1 MATVWKMFCR
11 GPGDARS
18 GGYLI
23 RMNQAACADNG
34 GVGVGEGFR
43 NFSRPCHWCRHRD
56 VLVSPK
62 HLLSVLLSVYLQW
75 NPKPVGC
82 YSFTCMS
89 RYKSSFLCGRERG
102 FCFFFF
108 FLVPTQAVWRL
119 CWSLFCSTVVLIAA
133 AAEPAKIARAFYY
146 LCHSFPSGQHS
157 WWFISLC
164 WCQQSELRGQ
174 VFLPKLPTPS
184 NILMVWC

>member
-62 HLLSVLLSVYLQW
+62 HLLSVLLSVHLQW

-89 RYKSSFLCGRERG
+89 RYKSSFLCGQERG
-102 FCFFFF
+102 FFLIFFFSSNPGSLTSLLKF
-108 FLVPTQAVWRL
+108 VLQYSGADCRCCRTSKNSQGFLLFMPQFPFRTTFMVIHFALLMPTERTP
-119 CWSLFCSTVVLIAA
+119 WSG
-133 AAEPAKIARAFYY
+133 
-146 LCHSFPSGQHS
+146 FPSQITHP
-157 WWFISLC
+157 F
-164 WCQQSELRGQ
+164 
-174 VFLPKLPTPS
+174 
-184 NILMVWC
+184 